1 MATLIVIINLH
12 PVIDGSRCSPACLF
26 SNERLKVVDLDGKGA
41 GEELRD
47 VEGGGNQNLLSFKK
61 KKQINYIILKYF
73 YK

>member
-26 SNERLKVVDLDGKGA
+26 SNERLKVVDLHGKGA

-47 VEGGGNQNLLSFKK
+47 VEGGETKIYFHLKK
-61 KKQINYIILKYF
+61 KANKLHNLEIFL
-73 YK
+73 